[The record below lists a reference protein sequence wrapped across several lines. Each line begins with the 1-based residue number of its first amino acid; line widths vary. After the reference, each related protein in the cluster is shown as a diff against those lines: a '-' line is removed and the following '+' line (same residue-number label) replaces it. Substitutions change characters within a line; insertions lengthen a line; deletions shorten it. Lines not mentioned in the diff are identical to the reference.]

1 MHRMIQIRRTIL
13 NVLRYFTSHFKYIA
27 LFTSR
32 YFKIII
38 YKSNI

>member
-13 NVLRYFTSHFKYIA
+13 NMSRYFTSHFKYIA

-32 YFKIII
+32 YFKIIVYI
-38 YKSNI
+38 STI